1 MKNSV
6 IIKSFQHGI
15 SLHLPNEG
23 NMEDIIEKVSSKFSD
38 SAAFFKDAKMV
49 LSIEGRILSD
59 EEEKAL
65 EQKAIENASSNDDY
79 VFVNGRMVKNTH
91 HKNDE

>member
-15 SLHLPNEG
+15 SLHLPQDDSMDE
-23 NMEDIIEKVSSKFSD
+23 ILEKIAIKFKE

-49 LSIEGRILSD
+49 LSIDGRSLSD
-59 EEEKAL
+59 EEEK
-65 EQKAIENASSNDDY
+65 QVIDAIRKQIQDTK
-79 VFVNGRMVKNTH
+79 GQPR
-91 HKNDE
+91 